1 MPAPHE
7 IFTLQQVARSI
18 QKTIEERYNRV
29 YWVKAEMHKLNYT
42 HKGHCYPELVQ
53 KENGKLVAEMK
64 GQIWKSN
71 YDRIADNFAKV
82 VKEPLKDGMTLLF
95 SVKINYHPLYGMSLE
110 IVDID
115 PTFALGEL
123 HKEREETIQRLSK
136 EGVLNANQQLAFPLL
151 PKRIAIISVESSKGL
166 SDFYSVI
173 NSNPWGYSYFFML
186 FQAQL
191 NGDAA
196 IEAIIRQ
203 LKRIQKVQHHFDA
216 VAIIRGGGGEIGLS
230 CYNNY
235 NLAKE
240 IATFPLPVL
249 TGIGHSTNITVSEM
263 VAHRN
268 AITPTELADFLIQ
281 AFHNF
286 SIPVKEA
293 IASIQHEVTKI
304 FQHENQTLVH
314 ELRIFKNETSSAFSS
329 HRNVL
334 RVFQNNVLTS
344 SKQFVLLERNQLDR
358 RVDRI
363 VSVTKNQQSKYAQ
376 KMENEIVNLKREV
389 ANKIISSQ
397 GWIEDVSVYFRNTST
412 KRLENELVL
421 LLQMDKNIQLVDPI
435 NVLKRGY
442 AIALHNGKSI
452 NAKQSLVPGDSV
464 EIITFD
470 QQIQTEIISINNK
483 THED

>member
-1 MPAPHE
+1 
-7 IFTLQQVARSI
+7 
-18 QKTIEERYNRV
+18 
-29 YWVKAEMHKLNYT
+29 
-42 HKGHCYPELVQ
+42 
-53 KENGKLVAEMK
+53 
-64 GQIWKSN
+64 
-71 YDRIADNFAKV
+71 
-82 VKEPLKDGMTLLF
+82 
-95 SVKINYHPLYGMSLE
+95 
-110 IVDID
+110 
-115 PTFALGEL
+115 
-123 HKEREETIQRLSK
+123 
-136 EGVLNANQQLAFPLL
+136 
-151 PKRIAIISVESSKGL
+151 
-166 SDFYSVI
+166 
-173 NSNPWGYSYFFML
+173 
-186 FQAQL
+186 
-191 NGDAA
+191 
-196 IEAIIRQ
+196 
-203 LKRIQKVQHHFDA
+203 
-216 VAIIRGGGGEIGLS
+216 
-230 CYNNY
+230 
-235 NLAKE
+235 
-240 IATFPLPVL
+240 LPVL
-249 TGIGHSTNITVSEM
+249 TGIGHSTNITVSEL

-304 FQHENQTLVH
+304 FQHENQALVH

-344 SKQFVLLERNQLDR
+344 SKQFALMERNQLDR

>member
-1 MPAPHE
+1 MPAPNE

-64 GQIWKSN
+64 GQIWKTN
-71 YDRIADNFAKV
+71 YDRIATNFASV

-95 SVKINYHPLYGMSLE
+95 SVKINYHPMYGLSLE

-115 PTFALGEL
+115 PTFSLGEL

-136 EGVLNANQQLAFPLL
+136 EGILNANQQLKFPLL

-166 SDFYSVI
+166 SDFYSVM
-173 NSNPWGYSYFFML
+173 NSNPWGYTYFFML

-196 IEAIIRQ
+196 VEAIIRQ
-203 LKRIQKVQHHFDA
+203 LQRINKVKHHFDA

-235 NLAKE
+235 HLAKE

-249 TGIGHSTNITVSEM
+249 TGIGHSTNITVSEL

-281 AFHNF
+281 ALHNF
-286 SIPVKEA
+286 SVPLNEA
-293 IASIQHEVTKI
+293 SASIQAQVTKI
-304 FQHENQTLVH
+304 FQNAKQSLLH
-314 ELRIFKNETSSAFSS
+314 ELRIFKNESTSAFSR
-329 HRNVL
+329 HRNGLKVM
-334 RVFQNNVLTS
+334 QATILTF
-344 SKQFVLLERNQLDR
+344 SKQFVWKEKSILNR

-363 VSVTKNQQSKYAQ
+363 ISEIKNQQAIQ
-376 KMENEIVNLKREV
+376 NQRIENEVAHIQKEV
-389 ANKIISSQ
+389 ALKIASNKE
-397 GWIEDVSVYFRNTST
+397 WMEDAKVFFMNST
-412 KRLENELVL
+412 IKRIENESTSI
-421 LLQMDKNIQLVDPI
+421 LQIEKNIQLVDPI

-442 AIALHNGKSI
+442 SIALFEGKSI
-452 NAKQSLVPGDSV
+452 HSERKIQSGDAV

-470 QQIQTEIISINNK
+470 QKILTEVISIKDKNNEK
-483 THED
+483 